1 MNIEKILEVYY
12 PNAEWVTRGDK
23 YSDLDWLDSSPKPTE
38 NELRDLWPD
47 VLYKVRY
54 MKVERQRQSAYQQE
68 SDPLMAKYL
77 RDEIPKEEW
86 LAKVAEI
93 KERYPYPERES
104 E

>member
-68 SDPLMAKYL
+68 SDPLFFEYQRGESTEEAWKAK
-77 RDEIPKEEW
+77 I
-86 LAKVAEI
+86 AEI
-93 KERYPYPERES
+93 QARYPFPS